1 MTSPRDPRRPRR
13 PRDPDDGEGESDGSR
28 PRRPRRGPKVKT
40 AKVKY
45 VFDKKGRA
53 LPVWYVPYTIR
64 RGRNKGKTKYLNFNR
79 IKRLGGKKEGSRKLS
94 ENMVIHYLPKIT
106 QVEENQLDQLE
117 ARTNQLRLRLSKI
130 VEV

>member
-1 MTSPRDPRRPRR
+1 MMVKEKVTELDHGDQGEDLKLKLLRSNTSLIRKEEHFLSGMFHIPLEGVETKVRQSILTLTGLRDLEARR
-13 PRDPDDGEGESDGSR
+13 
-28 PRRPRRGPKVKT
+28 
-40 AKVKY
+40 
-45 VFDKKGRA
+45 
-53 LPVWYVPYTIR
+53 
-64 RGRNKGKTKYLNFNR
+64 N
-79 IKRLGGKKEGSRKLS
+79 SRKLS